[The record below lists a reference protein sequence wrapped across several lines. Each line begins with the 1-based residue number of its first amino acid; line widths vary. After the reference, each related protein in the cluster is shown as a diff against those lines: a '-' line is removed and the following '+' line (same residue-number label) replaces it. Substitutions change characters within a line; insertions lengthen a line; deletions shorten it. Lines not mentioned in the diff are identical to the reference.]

1 MTNVQPEVMIEW
13 RAASFLSMLI
23 ILAISPI
30 LIREGFKAFAIVV
43 TYLSCL
49 TLVKMYVKETMNSG
63 LNCPDFITMTH
74 MFSSAIAAFMLERPS
89 TKEAMAVL
97 PISAVNGISL
107 LLNNTAFL
115 YGGVAF
121 ISMVSCTTPIFTFI
135 LEMVRSK
142 RALEFRSSASVL
154 LVVLGAILC
163 VHGEKVAAVLAFVLA
178 SAATFF
184 RASKSV
190 LQQDLL
196 TVKVTPLNLVFW
208 SSLWSFLFMIPIMVV
223 NEGSKGFYEFE
234 DLPHHG
240 KTELLMSILA
250 ACTLNISQCFAI
262 KQLGA
267 LMQSIV
273 GNLNLI
279 LVIVLSQAWLH
290 ESVSMWQYVGV
301 CLLAGGTF
309 MNKMVD
315 NNLGD
320 NGKGEKPPTVQA
332 RMTAEQ
338 ASEGG
343 DYNSMGHSEAEQP
356 HSQIV
361 KMV

>member
-1 MTNVQPEVMIEW
+1 MADVQPEVMIEW
-13 RAASFLSMLI
+13 RAASFLSMLV
-23 ILAISPI
+23 ILAISPV
-30 LIREGFKAFAIVV
+30 LIKEGFKAFAIVV

-49 TLVKMYVKETMNSG
+49 TLVKMYVKETMISG

-74 MFSSAIAAFMLERPS
+74 MLSSAIAALVLERPS
-89 TKEAMAVL
+89 IKEAMAVL
-97 PISAVNGISL
+97 PISVVTGISL

-135 LEMVRSK
+135 LEMVRSR
-142 RALEFRSSASVL
+142 RALELRSLVSVL
-154 LVVLGAILC
+154 LVVLGAVLC

-178 SAATFF
+178 GAATFF
-184 RASKSV
+184 RAFKSV

-196 TVKVTPLNLVFW
+196 TVKVTPLRLVFW
-208 SSLWSFLFMIPIMVV
+208 SCFWSFLFMIPIMVM
-223 NEGSKGFYEFE
+223 NEGSKGFYEFV
-234 DLPHHG
+234 DLPHPG
-240 KTELLMSILA
+240 KTQFLMSILA

-262 KQLGA
+262 KLLGA

-290 ESVSMWQYVGV
+290 ESVSTWQYIGV

-315 NNLGD
+315 NKLGD
-320 NGKGEKPPTVQA
+320 AGKVEKLPTVQA

-343 DYNSMGHSEAEQP
+343 DYNSMGHSEVDQL
-356 HSQIV
+356 HTQTV

>member
-1 MTNVQPEVMIEW
+1 MINVQPEVMIEW

-23 ILAISPI
+23 ILAICPI

-74 MFSSAIAAFMLERPS
+74 MLSSAIAAFILERPS

-135 LEMVRSK
+135 LDMVRSR
-142 RALEFRSSASVL
+142 RALEFRSLVSVL

-196 TVKVTPLNLVFW
+196 TVKVTPLTLVFW

-223 NEGSKGFYEFE
+223 NEGSKGFYEFV

-320 NGKGEKPPTVQA
+320 NGKGEKLPTVQA
-332 RMTAEQ
+332 RMNAEQ

-343 DYNSMGHSEAEQP
+343 DYNSMGHSEAEQL
-356 HSQIV
+356 HSQTV